1 MALSK
6 DNATIRDSANPD
18 KNTAMGGHVTQH
30 IHGMTPPNGTSQRGK
45 TLFKSR
51 KEFDDIWRQYLRY
64 ADGVSCSGNQAQE
77 VVSCGKLKVGNLEAR
92 SCTAV
97 DDHGRCARYTLYV
110 AEAFFLG
117 FVLVGSKWILNTCF
131 PQPMA

>member
-1 MALSK
+1 MSLSK
-6 DNATIRDSANPD
+6 ENATIRDSADPD
-18 KNTAMGGHVTQH
+18 KNTAKGGHVTQH
-30 IHGMTPPNGTSQRGK
+30 IYGMTPPNGKSQKGK

-51 KEFDDIWRQYLRY
+51 KDFEAIWRQYLYY

-77 VVSCGKLKVGNLEAR
+77 VVSSSKLKVGLMEAR

-97 DDHGRCARYTLYV
+97 DDQGRCTQYTLYV
-110 AEAFFLG
+110 AEAFFFG
-117 FVLVGSKWILNTCF
+117 FVLVDSKWILNTCF